1 MTQNGNVLI
10 AIIDG
15 GNEMMIK
22 TEYFDDQYN
31 EVNPSDAKLIVQLI
45 MGDNGM
51 VEKRIEWVPKK
62 KSGYP
67 STTTQINDD
76 VDDKFLS
83 ESLTK
88 QQIETIS
95 ETKKII
101 KLLWK
106 HYDEVTDTV
115 QKSKIL
121 YKLNHTYE
129 TLRNALQHLGYEMER
144 KKRGGVY

>member
-1 MTQNGNVLI
+1 MTV
-10 AIIDG
+10 IIHG

-31 EVNPSDAKLIVQLI
+31 EVNPCDAKLIVQLI
-45 MGDNGM
+45 MSDNGV
-51 VEKRIEWVPKK
+51 VEKRIEWIPKK

-76 VDDKFLS
+76 VDAKFLS

-144 KKRGGVY
+144 KNGERGI

>member
-1 MTQNGNVLI
+1 
-10 AIIDG
+10 
-15 GNEMMIK
+15 MMIK

>member
-1 MTQNGNVLI
+1 
-10 AIIDG
+10 
-15 GNEMMIK
+15 MIK

-45 MGDNGM
+45 MSDKGI
-51 VEKRIEWVPKK
+51 VEKRIEWIPKK

-67 STTTQINDD
+67 STTAQINDD
-76 VDDKFLS
+76 VDAKFLS
-83 ESLTK
+83 ERLTK

-144 KKRGGVY
+144 KNGERGI

>member
-1 MTQNGNVLI
+1 
-10 AIIDG
+10 
-15 GNEMMIK
+15 MMIK

-144 KKRGGVY
+144 KKIGGVY